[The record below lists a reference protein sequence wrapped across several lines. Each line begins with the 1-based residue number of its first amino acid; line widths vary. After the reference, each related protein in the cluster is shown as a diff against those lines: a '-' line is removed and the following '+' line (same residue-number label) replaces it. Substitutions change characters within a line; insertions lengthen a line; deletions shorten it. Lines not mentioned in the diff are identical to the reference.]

1 MKIVVVSQYFYP
13 EEFKINDL
21 VEEWV
26 KQGHH
31 ITVLTGKPNY
41 PQGTFYSGYK
51 FSGIQKEKYK
61 GAKVIRVPVIRR
73 GKGSSIRLILNY
85 LSFVVFGCW
94 YVLFHKLDADAIFCF
109 GLSPIMQ
116 AYPALLLKKMNHSKA
131 SIWVQD
137 LWPESVAAVGAVKR
151 EGLIWKALSQMVI
164 SIYKRCDTIFVQSTA
179 FKTSICKKGN
189 FEQKIIYAPNW
200 AEDLYVKNAR
210 EIEKFETLI
219 PSGFVV
225 MFAGNVGAAQN
236 FDSIIKAAEL
246 TKSISDIKWVIVGD
260 GRMRKATEEEV
271 QRRGLGTT
279 IKFLGRFNS
288 IEMPNF
294 FVHADVMLVSLKQED
309 IFALTIPS
317 KIQTYMA
324 SGKPIVSMLDGV
336 GNDIIENA
344 NCGLTAAAGDY
355 KTLADNVI
363 RLYNTPKADLRSMG
377 VNAKSYYHQHF
388 EKSGVI
394 KTIVDHLL

>member
-1 MKIVVVSQYFYP
+1 MKIVVVSQCFYP

-26 KQGHH
+26 KQGNRV
-31 ITVLTGKPNY
+31 TVLTGKPNY
-41 PQGTFYSGYK
+41 PHGTFYSGYK

-61 GAKVIRVPVIRR
+61 GADVIRVPLIRR
-73 GKGSSIRLILNY
+73 GSGGSIRLSLNY
-85 LSFVVFGCW
+85 LSFIIFGCW

-109 GLSPIMQ
+109 GLSPITQ
-116 AYPALLLKKMNHSKA
+116 AYPALLLKKLNHSKA

-151 EGLIWKALSQMVI
+151 EGVIWKALSQMVI
-164 SIYKRCDTIFVQSTA
+164 SIYKRCDTIFVQSSA
-179 FKTSICKKGN
+179 FKTSICKKGD
-189 FEQKIIYAPNW
+189 FERKIIYAPNW
-200 AEDLYVKNAR
+200 AEDLYVKNV
-210 EIEKFETLI
+210 IDVEKFKALI
-219 PSGFVV
+219 PPGFVV

-260 GRMRKATEEEV
+260 GRTQKETEKEV
-271 QRRGLGTT
+271 LRRGLDTT
-279 IKFLGRFNS
+279 IKFLGRFKS

-324 SGKPIVSMLDGV
+324 SGKPIVSMLDGA
-336 GNDIIENA
+336 GNEIIESA

-363 RLYNTPKADLRSMG
+363 RLYKTPKADLKSMG

-388 EKSGVI
+388 EKSRVI
-394 KTIVDHLL
+394 ETIVEHLL